1 MNKTQLIHEIA
12 QRSAIRKETVRT
24 LLNTYADLVIESL
37 VRGESVVV
45 PGFGT
50 YAVTTK
56 PARTIRHIL
65 TRRIITVPRHR
76 AATFRPSTSLK
87 HKLNNVK
94 GEN

>member
-24 LLNTYADLVIESL
+24 LLNTYADLVMENL
-37 VRGESVVV
+37 VRGESVTV

-50 YAVTTK
+50 YTTTNK
-56 PARTIRHIL
+56 PARSIQHIL

-76 AATFRPSTSLK
+76 AATFRPSSKLK
-87 HKLNNVK
+87 IKLNAVK
-94 GEN
+94 GE